1 MPSPLSYCQGQSWS
15 AGGGVINVEISH
27 DYSARVNNEGMERQ
41 DIEVFLALAQELHF
55 ARTAQR
61 LRVAPASIS
70 QTIKKLERRFGAPLF
85 TRTTRRVDLTLLG
98 RQLLD
103 ELGPAYAQVQ
113 AAIARAIA
121 TGHGVTGELQLGY
134 MSAAVARS
142 VLTLVDTFHARAP
155 GCRVGIRETAL
166 ADLYGPLRRT
176 EVDLSVLPLPVTEPD
191 LTVGPVL
198 LSEAVLLAVPTDH
211 ALAGHTHLT
220 PDDLADQTFLFAQNL
235 PDYWIEHHLP
245 IARPAARIT
254 LLPGFQEMLAYVTS
268 GHGVAIVGAQTEQL
282 YPRPGLTCVPIAGRP
297 TFDYALTWRTG
308 DLNALASAFLHHA
321 ATAPR

>member
-1 MPSPLSYCQGQSWS
+1 M
-15 AGGGVINVEISH
+15 
-27 DYSARVNNEGMERQ
+27 NNAGMERQ
-41 DIEVFLALAQELHF
+41 DIEIFLALGQELHF

-61 LRVAPASIS
+61 LRVAPASVS

-85 TRTTRRVDLTLLG
+85 VRTTRRVDLTPLG

-113 AAIARAIA
+113 AAIARATA
-121 TGHGVTGELQLGY
+121 TGHGTTGELHLGY
-134 MSAAVARS
+134 MSAAVARR
-142 VLTLVDTFHARAP
+142 VLTLVDTFHARTP
-155 GCRVGIRETAL
+155 DCRVGIRETAL

-176 EVDLSVLPLPVTEPD
+176 EVDLSILPLPVTEPD

-198 LSEAVLLAVPTDH
+198 LSEAALLAVPTGH
-211 ALAGHTHLT
+211 HLAQRAHLT
-220 PDDLADQTFLFAQNL
+220 PGDLTEETFLFAQDL
-235 PDYWIEHHLP
+235 PGYWIEHHLP
-245 IARPAARIT
+245 VARPAAKIT

-282 YPRPGLTCVPIAGRP
+282 YPRPGLTCVPLAGRP
-297 TFDYALTWRTG
+297 AFDYALIWRTG

-321 ATAPR
+321 AAPQ

>member
-1 MPSPLSYCQGQSWS
+1 M
-15 AGGGVINVEISH
+15 
-27 DYSARVNNEGMERQ
+27 NNAGMERQ
-41 DIEVFLALAQELHF
+41 DIEIFLALGQELHF

-61 LRVAPASIS
+61 LRVAPASVS

-85 TRTTRRVDLTLLG
+85 VRTTRRVDLTPLG

-113 AAIARAIA
+113 AAIARATA
-121 TGHGVTGELQLGY
+121 TGHGTTGELHLGY
-134 MSAAVARS
+134 MSAAVARR
-142 VLTLVDTFHARAP
+142 VLTLVDTFHARTP
-155 GCRVGIRETAL
+155 DCRVGIRETAL

-176 EVDLSVLPLPVTEPD
+176 EVDLSILPLPVAEPD

-198 LSEAVLLAVPTDH
+198 LSEAALLAVP
-211 ALAGHTHLT
+211 AGHRLARRAQLT
-220 PDDLADQTFLFAQNL
+220 PGDLTEETFLFAQDL
-235 PDYWIEHHLP
+235 PGYWIEHHLP
-245 IARPAARIT
+245 VARPAAKIT

-282 YPRPGLTCVPIAGRP
+282 YPRPGLTCVPLAGRP
-297 TFDYALTWRTG
+297 AFDYALIWRTG

-321 ATAPR
+321 AAPQ